1 MLAYIKWLFT
11 PKSARPA
18 YVLDWFNQNVAV
30 HPKIYPLM
38 ARIKVETAQN
48 EVRFIFSSGKYSD
61 EQLWKVHCSTVKHV
75 YTRSMDYPNA
85 KLVNTMIDSIIS
97 AIKDVDAGVKTLDNY
112 YSRLWDNTNFNLT
125 EFDYCS
131 STFDKVSL
139 CPAGV
144 LPLMEAT
151 ERDIRAQGRY
161 KDELALKAD
170 MEKYYNY
177 IIRKFAKRLK
187 GTTPL
192 AREPHMDVR
201 TFEEWRLAQ
210 DLIEKADAEEEML
223 SKTCKKVLDDIRGY
237 KNMGGAASCAAAN

>member
-1 MLAYIKWLFT
+1 MLAYLKWLFT

-18 YVLDWFNQNVAV
+18 YVLEWFNKNVAV

-38 ARIKVETAQN
+38 ARIKVETAEN
-48 EVRFIFSSGKYSD
+48 AVRFIFSSGKYSA
-61 EQLWKVHCSTVKHV
+61 EQLGKLHCSTVKSV
-75 YTRSMDYPNA
+75 FTRSMDYPNA
-85 KLVNTMIDSIIS
+85 KLVDTLVDSIIS
-97 AIKDVDAGVKTLDNY
+97 AIEDVDAGVKSLDKY
-112 YSRLWDNTNFNLT
+112 YSRLFDNSNFNLT
-125 EFDYCS
+125 DFDFRS
-131 STFDKVSL
+131 SIFDKVSL

-170 MEKYYNY
+170 LEKYYNY

-187 GTTPL
+187 GATPF
-192 AREPHMDVR
+192 AREPYMDVR

-223 SKTCKKVLDDIRGY
+223 SKKCKKVLDDIRGC
-237 KNMGGAASCAAAN
+237 KNMGGSASCAAS

>member
-1 MLAYIKWLFT
+1 MLAYLKWLFT

-18 YVLDWFNQNVAV
+18 YVLKWFNKNVAV
-30 HPKIYPLM
+30 HPKIYY
-38 ARIKVETAQN
+38 N
-48 EVRFIFSSGKYSD
+48 
-61 EQLWKVHCSTVKHV
+61 
-75 YTRSMDYPNA
+75 
-85 KLVNTMIDSIIS
+85 
-97 AIKDVDAGVKTLDNY
+97 
-112 YSRLWDNTNFNLT
+112 RLFDKSNFNLT
-125 EFDYCS
+125 DFDYRS
-131 STFDKVSL
+131 SIFDKVSL

-170 MEKYYNY
+170 LEKYYNY
-177 IIRKFAKRLK
+177 IIREFAKRLK
-187 GTTPL
+187 GATPL
-192 AREPHMDVR
+192 AREPYMDVK

-237 KNMGGAASCAAAN
+237 KNMGGGASCAAS